1 MSVNCD
7 FACLYE
13 YEESIGGGSR
23 GARASSRWTAVPVPH
38 GEVSSS
44 RDMAGLHFRGRRWRY
59 RLARRRLAAVSAES
73 LLSRAS
79 NILVAPLRSLHG
91 GLPWPQASS
100 FTSAL
105 SNTADSSRGGPL
117 GKVASGED
125 DDESDATRS
134 GDAAQGSRVPMVDD
148 LRWRWQVGSGGE
160 QGPQARDTMGSPL
173 TEASR

>member
-79 NILVAPLRSLHG
+79 NILLLRSAPSTVVCHG
-91 GLPWPQASS
+91 HKLAPSRPPW
-100 FTSAL
+100 
-105 SNTADSSRGGPL
+105 
-117 GKVASGED
+117 
-125 DDESDATRS
+125 ATPPILAVV
-134 GDAAQGSRVPMVDD
+134 GHWG
-148 LRWRWQVGSGGE
+148 RWRPAKMTTRAMQRGAETRHKAAESPWWTTWGGDGRLAAE
-160 QGPQARDTMGSPL
+160 GNKGLKLETPWGHR
-173 TEASR
+173 

>member
-1 MSVNCD
+1 MRNPLV
-7 FACLYE
+7 
-13 YEESIGGGSR
+13 EEAGEHGPRRGGRPCPSHMGRWAAAETWRDYILEGAGGGTGWPGEDSLQCQR
-23 GARASSRWTAVPVPH
+23 RACWVVP
-38 GEVSSS
+38 
-44 RDMAGLHFRGRRWRY
+44 L
-59 RLARRRLAAVSAES
+59 
-73 LLSRAS
+73 

-125 DDESDATRS
+125 DGESDATRN